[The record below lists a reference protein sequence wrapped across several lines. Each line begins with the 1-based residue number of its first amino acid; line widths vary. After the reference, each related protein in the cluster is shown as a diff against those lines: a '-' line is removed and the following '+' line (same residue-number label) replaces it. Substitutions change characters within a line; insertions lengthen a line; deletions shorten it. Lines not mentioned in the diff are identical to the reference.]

1 MATNG
6 QAAPLKRNSHANA
19 EHSYCVLDETVIM
32 NMDSDDVD
40 AYLLGYRASNPTVRG
55 IFS

>member
-6 QAAPLKRNSHANA
+6 QAERLKRNSHANA
-19 EHSYCVLDETVIM
+19 EHAYCVLDETVIM